1 MGNDIE
7 TVKSTGSEY
16 WAAYVGREKNEPDG
30 LRQHSQT
37 DVITHQWPILE

>member
-16 WAAYVGREKNEPDG
+16 WAAYVGRKNKPDG